1 MNSRHLLV
9 VAAAGLSLLAAACGT
24 SAKTSASKS
33 PATTSA
39 TTATTS
45 ASGASKPASLTVT
58 ESGAFLAYSTL
69 DIAKSRGYFAKEN
82 LNVKVVNTPGGE
94 TAAAALFSGSAQISV
109 DSTEHAMQ
117 ATETGRPVVSF
128 AAANNQLTVAVV
140 VSNAL
145 WKADNLGSA
154 TLDQKIKALEGQK
167 LAVLS
172 PAGENVSVF
181 NELFQSV
188 GTTAAKSGTKYIT
201 IGNPSAQINAL
212 NSGEIAGFNLAAP
225 FPQEV
230 VAKGYGH
237 IIIDLNLGEF
247 TPLNGM
253 ISDTYQTTKS
263 YLDSHAAV
271 IQRFTDAVSA
281 AEQWVTANPAAAAT
295 ELHSSAFSTVS
306 LSLLTAALKELTG
319 SGGIS
324 PNPVMTAAGIQ
335 ENSGFLV
342 ASGGKAPSAAI
353 VKEGYT
359 NTFAKASL
367 QPGKTLAGLG

>member
-1 MNSRHLLV
+1 MNSRHVLA
-9 VAAAGLSLLAAACGT
+9 AAAGLSLLATACGS
-24 SAKTSASKS
+24 SANTAASKS
-33 PATTSA
+33 PATTGA
-39 TTATTS
+39 TTATTAS
-45 ASGASKPASLTVT
+45 AAPKPVSVTVT

-69 DIAKSRGYFAKEN
+69 DIANSKGYFAKEG

-117 ATETGRPVVSF
+117 ATETGRPVISF

-145 WKADNLGSA
+145 WKSDNLGSA
-154 TLDQKIKALEGQK
+154 SLDQKIKALEGQK

-172 PAGENVSVF
+172 PAGENVSTF

-212 NSGEIAGFNLAAP
+212 NSGEVAGFNLAAP

-237 IIIDLNLGEF
+237 IIIDLNLGQF
-247 TPLNGM
+247 PPLNGM

-263 YLDSHAAV
+263 YLNAHADV
-271 IQRFTDAVSA
+271 IQRFTDAISA
-281 AEQWVTANPAAAAT
+281 AEQWVTANPTAAAT
-295 ELHSSAFSTVS
+295 ELHAKAFSTLP
-306 LSLLTAALKELTG
+306 LSMLTAAVKELTG

-335 ENSGFLV
+335 ANSGFLV

-353 VKEGYT
+353 VKGGYT
-359 NTFAKASL
+359 NTFANASL